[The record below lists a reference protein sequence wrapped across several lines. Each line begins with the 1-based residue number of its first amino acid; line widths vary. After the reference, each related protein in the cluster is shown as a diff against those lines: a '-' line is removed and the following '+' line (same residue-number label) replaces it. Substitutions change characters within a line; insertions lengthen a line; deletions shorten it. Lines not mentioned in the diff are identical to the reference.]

1 MDFFVKKSVNPELKY
16 DVEVAVISD
25 IHLGT
30 MACNATAL
38 LEYLK
43 SIAPKMLVLNGDI
56 IDAWRFSRNYFP
68 KSQLK
73 IVRHLIKMMEKG
85 TRIYYI
91 AGNHDEIL
99 RKFVHTRSG
108 RFKIANQLMLKLG
121 GEKVWFIH
129 GDVFDSVISRLRWL
143 SKLGA
148 AVYGFIS
155 LINLA
160 LNFLFNS
167 EGKKLN
173 IYKNR
178 TSGFN
183 SENISR
189 FETRV
194 ASEAIKRGV
203 QTVICGH
210 THIPADKN
218 IWQGNGSVRYL
229 NCGDWVENNTSLEY
243 RDGSWNLV
251 WFRQANP
258 VMNEKSTNPSFD
270 TLKNTLVPS
279 LN

>member
-1 MDFFVKKSVNPELKY
+1 VESELKY

-108 RFKIANQLMLKLG
+108 RFKIVNQLMLKLG
-121 GEKVWFIH
+121 SEKVWFIH
-129 GDVFDSVISRLRWL
+129 GDVFDSVISRLRWF
-143 SKLGA
+143 SKMGA
-148 AVYGFIS
+148 AVYGFIT
-155 LINLA
+155 LVNLA
-160 LNFLFNS
+160 LNFLFKS

-178 TSGFN
+178 ASGFN

-194 ASEAIKRGV
+194 ATEAIRRGV
-203 QTVICGH
+203 QTVVCGH

-218 IWQGNGSVRYL
+218 IRLGNAGVRYL
-229 NCGDWVENNTSLEY
+229 NCGDWVENNTSLEF
-243 RDGSWNLV
+243 REGEWRLCHFSKIEPVHADPNVCTSLANL
-251 WFRQANP
+251 
-258 VMNEKSTNPSFD
+258 E
-270 TLKNTLVPS
+270 NTLVPS
-279 LN
+279 MN